1 MANLTQWRE
10 DLELS
15 SAADT
20 DGQQIL
26 FVKARLYDWD
36 PVALQWVRHVAV
48 GGSLAA
54 EQGQGVATLTT
65 TGTVSLLA
73 APGAAVRWAIT
84 HIHVSNTSAT
94 AVRVDIMDN
103 ATPVYS
109 TFAAASGGGA
119 AEEFSMPLYCGLNNP
134 VQATLGAAVTDVR
147 VTVVGFKS
155 S

>member
-20 DGQQIL
+20 DGQQVL

-36 PVALQWVRHVAV
+36 PVALQWVRHVGV
-48 GGSLAA
+48 GGALSA

-94 AVRVDIMDN
+94 AVRVDILDN
-103 ATPVYS
+103 TTPVYS
-109 TFAAASGGGA
+109 TFAAASGGGRRR
-119 AEEFSMPLYCGLNNP
+119 SSPCP
-134 VQATLGAAVTDVR
+134 STAV
-147 VTVVGFKS
+147 
-155 S
+155 